1 MIFSKFGF
9 LFNKS
14 LPNWKKILDGKI
26 LNKKHNKKILI
37 ATLSGGH
44 KVAST
49 IDSLVGVGLSLKGAH
64 VSYLLCDQFLNNCI
78 MKTHRANVSLKINK
92 QNNSRLCDDCYKCG
106 KIAFQNTNFN
116 FIKLSSYFDYM
127 HEKKI
132 KKILKNNNSLKKILS
147 FKINKID
154 IGEQVNASICR
165 YYAVSDF
172 AKEKNLG
179 FVAKSYFKSALK
191 SYFSIE
197 ELLKEKKFDTI
208 IVNHGF
214 YIPQGILAEVAR
226 KKNIDFVTW
235 TTGAKK
241 NSIIFSHNN
250 IYYKDF
256 TNEPISS
263 WKNINLNKV
272 RKKTINYL
280 NSKVLG
286 TKDYKYKDNKVDLD
300 ASSLF
305 LKNKIDLNKPLV
317 GLTTNV
323 IWDAQITY
331 SDTIFKNMMEW
342 VFKTI
347 IYFKKRTD
355 INLIIRVHPTEVN
368 ADRPAREKVADR
380 INKFFK
386 NKLPKNVFIVKP
398 EVETSTYSILDKCC
412 SILTYGTKL
421 DIEYAARGFP
431 IIVAGDAITRNKKL
445 VFQPK
450 NKKEY
455 FKLLDQLPMIKNNK
469 KNDAL
474 KFAYHYFFKRT
485 ILIKSLEEVS
495 YSFPPFKIKD
505 DFLKQFKYD
514 KNLHSICNS
523 IINKKKF
530 SAISD

>member
-1 MIFSKFGF
+1 MINKIRF
-9 LFNKS
+9 LLNKS

-26 LNKKHNKKILI
+26 LNKKNNQKILI

-49 IDSLVGVGLSLKGAH
+49 VDSLVGVGLSLKGAN

-78 MKTHRANVSLKINK
+78 MKTYRNNVSLEK
-92 QNNSRLCDDCYKCG
+92 NNYRNTKLCDDCYKCG

-116 FIKLSSYFDYM
+116 QIKLSSYFKNL
-127 HEKKI
+127 HEEKI
-132 KKILKNNNSLKKILS
+132 KKILKKNNSLKKILS

-154 IGEQVNASICR
+154 IGEQVHASICR
-165 YYAVSDF
+165 YYAVGDF
-172 AKEKNLG
+172 TKEKNLSS
-179 FVAKSYFKSALK
+179 VAKSYFKSALK
-191 SYFSIE
+191 AYFSIE

-214 YIPQGILAEVAR
+214 YIPQGILAEIAR

-235 TTGAKK
+235 TTGARK

-256 TNEPISS
+256 TTEPISR
-263 WKNINLNKV
+263 WKNINLKKIE
-272 RKKTINYL
+272 KKTINYL
-280 NSKVLG
+280 NSKALG
-286 TKDYKYKDNKVDLD
+286 INDYKYKDNKVILD

-305 LKNKIDLNKPLV
+305 IKNKIDLNKPLI

-342 VFKTI
+342 VIQTI
-347 IYFKKRTD
+347 IYFKKRPD
-355 INLIIRVHPTEVN
+355 LNLIIRVHPTEVN
-368 ADRPAREKVADR
+368 ADRPAKEKVADK
-380 INKFFK
+380 INKLFK
-386 NKLPKNVFIVKP
+386 NQLPQNVFIIKP
-398 EVETSTYSILDKCC
+398 EDETSTYSILDECN

-421 DIEYAARGFP
+421 DMEYAARGFP
-431 IIVAGDAITRNKKL
+431 IIVSGDAITRNKDL

-455 FKLLDQLPMIKNNK
+455 FKLLNQLPMIKNNK
-469 KNDAL
+469 KKEAL

-485 ILIKSLEEVS
+485 ISIKSLEEVS
-495 YSFPPFKIKD
+495 NSFPPFKIKD
-505 DFLKQFKYD
+505 NFVKQFTYD

-530 SAISD
+530 SAIND

>member
-1 MIFSKFGF
+1 MFNKIRF

-14 LPNWKKILDGKI
+14 LPNWEKILDGKI
-26 LNKKHNKKILI
+26 LNKKQNKKILI
-37 ATLSGGH
+37 ATFSGGH
-44 KVAST
+44 KVVST

-64 VSYLLCDQFLNNCI
+64 VSYLLCDQFLDNCI
-78 MKTHRANVSLKINK
+78 MKTHRTNVSIKKNDY
-92 QNNSRLCDDCYKCG
+92 QNSKLCDDCYKCG
-106 KIAFQNTNFN
+106 KIAFQNTNLDFL
-116 FIKLSSYFDYM
+116 KLSSYFDHL
-127 HEKKI
+127 HEEKI
-132 KKILKNNNSLKKILS
+132 DKILKKNNTLKKILS

-165 YYAVSDF
+165 YYAVSNF
-172 AKEKNLG
+172 TKEKNLS

-191 SYFSIE
+191 AYFSIE
-197 ELLKEKKFDTI
+197 KLLEYKKFDSI

-214 YIPQGILAEVAR
+214 YIPQGIIAEIAR
-226 KKNIDFVTW
+226 KKKIDFVTW
-235 TTGAKK
+235 TTGARK

-256 TNEPISS
+256 TSEPVSS
-263 WKNINLNKV
+263 WKNINLKKV

-286 TKDYKYKDNKVDLD
+286 TKDYKYKDSKVDLD

-305 LKNKIDLNKPLV
+305 DENKIDLKKPLV
-317 GLTTNV
+317 GLSTNV

-342 VFKTI
+342 VIQTI
-347 IYFKKRTD
+347 IYFKKRKD

-380 INKFFK
+380 INEFFK
-386 NKLPKNVFIVKP
+386 NKLPQNVFIVKP
-398 EVETSTYSILDKCC
+398 EVETSTYSILDKCS

-431 IIVAGDAITRNKKL
+431 VIIAGDAITRNKDL

-450 NKKEY
+450 NKKNY

-469 KNDAL
+469 RNDAL
-474 KFAYHYFFKRT
+474 RFAYHYFFKRT
-485 ILIKSLEEVS
+485 ISIKSLEEILN
-495 YSFPPFKIKD
+495 SFPPFKIKD
-505 DFLKQFKYD
+505 NFIKQFKYD
-514 KNLHSICNS
+514 KNLNSICNS
-523 IINKKKF
+523 IIKKKF
-530 SAISD
+530 FWAIND